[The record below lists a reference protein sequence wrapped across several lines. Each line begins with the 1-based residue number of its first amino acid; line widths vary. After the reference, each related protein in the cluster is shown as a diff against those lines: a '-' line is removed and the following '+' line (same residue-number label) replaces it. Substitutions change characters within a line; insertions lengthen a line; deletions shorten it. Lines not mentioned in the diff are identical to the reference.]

1 MLLNPKSPFS
11 KRDSSFHS
19 MKNWRSLSL
28 LLHLLVSS
36 EVTFIVWV
44 NNQNELPNDL
54 RLRILENEKFQEMLC
69 ADIA

>member
-1 MLLNPKSPFS
+1 
-11 KRDSSFHS
+11 

-54 RLRILENEKFQEMLC
+54 RLRILENEKFQEMLS